1 MEALD
6 EFLRSQDINLDDLM
20 DEEERSK
27 ESHDENNR
35 SQQQEH
41 GTAATSSVTNAT
53 TDGVDVDQRNSR
65 SHTITSTRQQQ
76 ELLTESLIRNSFV
89 GPKVVRLSM
98 TYNSHHCQ
106 RQMLRAFGILFVVL
120 LLSIFGFST
129 FNRILWILSHEA
141 TLDIESK
148 NVMAESKVTT
158 TGTTTATATGSSNGD
173 SSINS
178 EPASSSVGGGEGN
191 RRQNHPK

>member
-20 DEEERSK
+20 DEEDRSK
-27 ESHDENNR
+27 ESHNENNR
-35 SQQQEH
+35 SKEQEQ
-41 GTAATSSVTNAT
+41 GTAATSSVTSAT
-53 TDGVDVDQRNSR
+53 TNDVDGDQRSSR
-65 SHTITSTRQQQ
+65 SHTITSSRQQQ

-98 TYNSHHCQ
+98 TYNSHRSQ
-106 RQMLRAFGILFVVL
+106 RRMFRAFGILFVVL
-120 LLSIFGFST
+120 LLSIYGFSR
-129 FNRILWILSHEA
+129 FNRILWNLSHEA

-148 NVMAESKVTT
+148 NIMAASKATS
-158 TGTTTATATGSSNGD
+158 TGITTATGSSSGG

-178 EPASSSVGGGEGN
+178 EAVSLSVGGGEGN
-191 RRQNHPK
+191 RRLNHPK